1 MVCIGSLVVS
11 FFLRQSPQA
20 AQVRSLAQGVAHLMV
35 QDQRLLEVALGRLVV
50 ALIKRD
56 STPRFP
62 N

>member
-1 MVCIGSLVVS
+1 
-11 FFLRQSPQA
+11 
-20 AQVRSLAQGVAHLMV
+20 MV

-56 STPRFP
+56 PTPRFP